1 MPGLPSRLKKLKTP
15 PPTPNRPARN
25 KDNRTH
31 DRQTD
36 TMTTSMTND
45 GWTTVGAR
53 SGAGRAA
60 PSSRP
65 PATSMPAAFG
75 GRPKGRFHTD
85 NSAMYAARHASEAAE
100 KAATERTVEKRRMD
114 ALKFDDDA
122 EYPSLGGGS
131 TRSKPMAPPPKSAL
145 NFKTVVEA
153 TAARDA
159 AAAAE
164 EAIWRAREERE
175 MLLARLAAASAE
187 QRRRAL
193 ISNRCF
199 DDGPDDYTG
208 DDEEYRGYEGE
219 ETLGADDY
227 APPVEMTVASE
238 YEREGA
244 ADADADFNAD
254 LYRDRRMGDKGV
266 W

>member
-1 MPGLPSRLKKLKTP
+1 
-15 PPTPNRPARN
+15 
-25 KDNRTH
+25 
-31 DRQTD
+31 
-36 TMTTSMTND
+36 MTTSMTND

-60 PSSRP
+60 PPSRP
-65 PATSMPAAFG
+65 AATSMPAAFG

-85 NSAMYAARHASEAAE
+85 NGAMYAARHAAEAAE
-100 KAATERTVEKRRMD
+100 KAAAERTVEKRRTD

-122 EYPSLGGGS
+122 EYPSLGGS
-131 TRSKPMAPPPKSAL
+131 RSKPMAPPPKSAL

-187 QRRRAL
+187 QRRRTL

-199 DDGPDDYTG
+199 DDGPDDYDG
-208 DDEEYRGYEGE
+208 GDDDEEYRGYEGE
-219 ETLGADDY
+219 ETLGGEDY
-227 APPVEMTVASE
+227 APPTEMAVAAE
-238 YEREGA
+238 YARESA